1 MVNRRRAFQRYRCQ
15 NPDCPYQTFILNPT
29 YPGRTRLVK
38 QQIVEMTLNGSGIR
52 DIARVL
58 HVSTATV
65 IQELKKNSTTAKCQS
80 DSLNSAS
87 SRTSRGGHSPSR
99 RAS

>member
-1 MVNRRRAFQRYRCQ
+1 MVNRRRANNDIAAR
-15 NPDCPYQTFILNPT
+15 TKIAHTGLSLLIPT
-29 YPGRTRLVK
+29 YPGGTRLVL

-65 IQELKKNSTTAKCQS
+65 IQEFKKNPTTPKCQS
-80 DSLNSAS
+80 DSIKSAS
-87 SRTSRGGHSPSR
+87 KQSRLR
-99 RAS
+99 